1 MNRIAVT
8 SLVLVVTS
16 GCMIVDPD
24 PIEETMY
31 PSPRRSQSQTQAWL
45 YTPRNTAVAK
55 KNTNDAAS
63 PAAAMVSKPSAPRP
77 SQTKSE
83 NTIVKA
89 SYTET
94 KPAEEE
100 TPPVNLG
107 MLRLTNSKRITFRYE
122 IKDAA
127 PAGAAGLEIWGTTD
141 MHTWKKYDTKAQSP
155 SSLAVEVKDEGLYG
169 FTMIARGKDDSPKSQ
184 PPSSEPPQVWVAV
197 DLTKP
202 IVQLLGADVNAQ
214 AKKPSLVVRWSA
226 KDRNFGARPI
236 TLLYAEH
243 PEGPWRPLAA
253 NLENNGRYEG
263 SLPPSLDAT
272 LYVRVQAVDLMG
284 NVGMA
289 QTTALHLPS
298 QSSTSTAREHHRAVS
313 ILSVDGE

>member
-122 IKDAA
+122 I
-127 PAGAAGLEIWGTTD
+127 
-141 MHTWKKYDTKAQSP
+141 
-155 SSLAVEVKDEGLYG
+155 
-169 FTMIARGKDDSPKSQ
+169 
-184 PPSSEPPQVWVAV
+184 
-197 DLTKP
+197 
-202 IVQLLGADVNAQ
+202 
-214 AKKPSLVVRWSA
+214 
-226 KDRNFGARPI
+226 
-236 TLLYAEH
+236 
-243 PEGPWRPLAA
+243 
-253 NLENNGRYEG
+253 
-263 SLPPSLDAT
+263 
-272 LYVRVQAVDLMG
+272 
-284 NVGMA
+284 
-289 QTTALHLPS
+289 
-298 QSSTSTAREHHRAVS
+298 
-313 ILSVDGE
+313 